1 LWDIA
6 LTLKKNS
13 ADRRRIMNENFAE
26 CKRNGANGKVKTF
39 AIIPKGIYPHDSL
52 NICQLGAGDN

>member
-1 LWDIA
+1 
-6 LTLKKNS
+6 
-13 ADRRRIMNENFAE
+13 MNENFAE